1 MRKHPVIFGIA
12 LLGLIGFIF
21 FILVYGLGS
30 FSRDRHAFSL
40 GGKVG
45 VVTVEGIIS
54 DAEEIVAQLDDFGSD
69 DRIKAVI
76 LRIDSPGGG
85 VAPAQEIY
93 DAISD
98 LKKKKKVVASMGS
111 YAASG
116 GYLIACAADRI
127 VANPGTIT
135 GSISAIIHFV
145 NVEELMKK
153 VGIKASVVKSGPY
166 KDMGSPMRE
175 MTPEER
181 VLLQGLVDDIYDQF
195 LDIVAR
201 DRKIDKEQLRKI
213 ADGRVFSGRQALK
226 LGLIDSLGDMRSAVR
241 LAGKMSGI
249 EGEPNVVY
257 AGTKRQSI
265 WELILMDMTS
275 LLFGHLPERK
285 TGLGGVSYLWCK

>member
-1 MRKHPVIFGIA
+1 MRKHPVIFGIV

-21 FILVYGLGS
+21 FIVVYGLGS

-45 VVTVEGIIS
+45 VVAVEGIIS
-54 DAEEIVAQLDDFGSD
+54 DAEEVVAQLDDFGSD

-116 GYLIACAADRI
+116 GYLIACAADQI

-135 GSISAIIHFV
+135 GSISAIMHFA
-145 NVEELMKK
+145 NAEELMKK
-153 VGIKASVVKSGPY
+153 IGVKASVVKSGPY

-226 LGLIDSLGDMRSAVR
+226 LGLIDSLGDMHSAVR

-265 WELILMDMTS
+265 WELILKDMTS
-275 LLFGHLPERK
+275 LLFEHLPERK